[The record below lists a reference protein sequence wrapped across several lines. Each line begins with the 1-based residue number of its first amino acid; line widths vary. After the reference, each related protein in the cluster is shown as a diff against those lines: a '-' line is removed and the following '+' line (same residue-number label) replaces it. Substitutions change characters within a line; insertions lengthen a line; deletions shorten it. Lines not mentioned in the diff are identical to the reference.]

1 MENNDE
7 TKSDID
13 VIDETVEFVIT
24 NEVDGEKLEPKFKTG
39 GLKNVVEKRITRQEA
54 FKILEKF
61 KNDDDFSQVPLP
73 LDYIASNAPHLW
85 DDSVGMTVAQYLD
98 YEDTNI
104 KLINAKT
111 AEGRKEVMKRKLKR
125 NLMKKY
131 EKKLLNISS
140 MKKRNQMARK
150 LLKEEMSKETSC
162 IKN

>member
-24 NEVDGEKLEPKFKTG
+24 NEVDGEKLEPKFKT
-39 GLKNVVEKRITRQEA
+39 
-54 FKILEKF
+54 EKF